1 MTIYL
6 ITKKTITNII
16 IKSRSEIMHYVKAKS
31 ILSKNNGMNLYR
43 GCNHGCIYCD
53 SRSNVYNMQHDFE
66 DIEVKEN
73 SLDLLKK
80 ALQKKKEKCMIG
92 TGSMTDPYIPL
103 ESELEYIRKTLKLIH
118 RYGHGF
124 TCITKSDLVLKDLDL
139 LKKINDESK
148 VVIQMTLTCMD
159 DEISRLIEPNVCPTS
174 RRIEVLEILK
184 QENIPTVVWLCPIL
198 PYITDTKENISSIID
213 ACIKADVKGII
224 CFGMG
229 MTLRDGNRE
238 YYYKKLEENF
248 PGIKEVYEKEF
259 GDSYSISSPNNKEL
273 MKVFYQKT
281 NEHKIMNKPDEIFEY
296 LHDYPKKRKSKQ
308 TTLF

>member
-198 PYITDTKENISSIID
+198 PYITDTEENISSIID

-273 MKVFYQKT
+273 MKVFYKKT

>member
-43 GCNHGCIYCD
+43 GCTHGCIYCD

-198 PYITDTKENISSIID
+198 PYITDTEENISSIID

-273 MKVFYQKT
+273 MKVFYKKT